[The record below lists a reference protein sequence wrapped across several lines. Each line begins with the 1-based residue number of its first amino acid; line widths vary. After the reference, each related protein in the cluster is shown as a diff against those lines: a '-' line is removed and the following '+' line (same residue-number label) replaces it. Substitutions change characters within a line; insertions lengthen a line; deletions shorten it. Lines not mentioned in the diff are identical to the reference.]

1 MQPLKILMIVDSLGI
16 GGTETHTLAISK
28 ELIKRGHTVVVGTS
42 GGPLT
47 AEFIKAGIV
56 IEEMSFQND
65 NPLFKNYTQ
74 LLDQLRAI
82 IDRHQIDLIH
92 THLIAGLKVAVQVSQ
107 ERLIPIVHTAHGMFY
122 PWRQLQ
128 SLIDNCE
135 HVIAVS
141 HPTANWIK
149 NRIGYPQKQISII
162 PNGIDVEHYSPKTE
176 PERSFRRE
184 LGVADSDFLVT
195 TVSRI
200 AWGKTQIIEDAIA
213 AVEQLQKKYKNLKL
227 AVVGS
232 GPDSPFIRAL
242 AAMVNKRH
250 DQEIILMTGAL
261 LDPLEAYRDSDL
273 IIGTARVALE
283 AMSCEKPV
291 IAAGNSGY
299 VGLITPDN
307 FMQAWKV
314 YFGDHDFL
322 AYSTASHVYRDIE
335 SVLTNTD
342 ISDQTKAV
350 RKLTIDN
357 FSVARVTEQIE
368 AVYLQVL
375 NVEAKDGGTIQELI
389 IDLPEQTSK
398 AASPS
403 VEEKTAP
410 EEHEREAL
418 TDTPAHLPL
427 VSVVIPTYNRAEYL
441 HECLQGLYEQTYR
454 PLEIVVIDDCST
466 DHTADVIRDWRKR
479 AQDYPAVA
487 LRYHKLPRNVGFAHA
502 VSIGYF
508 LAQGEFIA
516 NHDSDDISHP
526 ERIEKQVRFLLMN
539 NDYDLVGTNYESFT
553 TNIKQT
559 KKTYLIRYDHNII
572 KCYREGNHCVC
583 FGSVMFRR
591 QVLDKIGGLTTYM
604 VGAEDYEY
612 IARAITQGFNV
623 QNLRSVLYYYRSH
636 DQQRSREFYSLRS
649 ALTSHEKEM
658 AP

>member
-1 MQPLKILMIVDSLGI
+1 
-16 GGTETHTLAISK
+16 
-28 ELIKRGHTVVVGTS
+28 
-42 GGPLT
+42 
-47 AEFIKAGIV
+47 
-56 IEEMSFQND
+56 
-65 NPLFKNYTQ
+65 
-74 LLDQLRAI
+74 
-82 IDRHQIDLIH
+82 
-92 THLIAGLKVAVQVSQ
+92 
-107 ERLIPIVHTAHGMFY
+107 
-122 PWRQLQ
+122 
-128 SLIDNCE
+128 
-135 HVIAVS
+135 
-141 HPTANWIK
+141 
-149 NRIGYPQKQISII
+149 
-162 PNGIDVEHYSPKTE
+162 
-176 PERSFRRE
+176 
-184 LGVADSDFLVT
+184 
-195 TVSRI
+195 
-200 AWGKTQIIEDAIA
+200 
-213 AVEQLQKKYKNLKL
+213 
-227 AVVGS
+227 
-232 GPDSPFIRAL
+232 
-242 AAMVNKRH
+242 
-250 DQEIILMTGAL
+250 
-261 LDPLEAYRDSDL
+261 
-273 IIGTARVALE
+273 
-283 AMSCEKPV
+283 
-291 IAAGNSGY
+291 
-299 VGLITPDN
+299 
-307 FMQAWKV
+307 MQAWKV

-559 KKTYLIRYDHNII
+559 KKTYLVRYDHNII
-572 KCYREGNHCVC
+572 KC
-583 FGSVMFRR
+583 
-591 QVLDKIGGLTTYM
+591 
-604 VGAEDYEY
+604 
-612 IARAITQGFNV
+612 
-623 QNLRSVLYYYRSH
+623 
-636 DQQRSREFYSLRS
+636 
-649 ALTSHEKEM
+649 
-658 AP
+658 